1 VAMKYLTCEV
11 NWNMAFVR
19 LGLYTLTF
27 VTALIIQELEKCYSD
42 ISSATVR
49 YIVPFIAVRIML
61 LK

>member
-1 VAMKYLTCEV
+1 
-11 NWNMAFVR
+11 MASVR

-27 VTALIIQELEKCYSD
+27 VTALIIQELGKSYGD
-42 ISSATVR
+42 ILSATVK